1 MRKARIFINNIFAGI
16 LTEDEDGY
24 HFSYLSEYLQMD
36 GAVALAP
43 TMPLQEEEYE
53 KEVMFPVFD
62 GLIPEGWMLDIVDKN
77 WKINPRDRMSLL
89 LACCRDCIGNIS
101 VQEF

>member
-43 TMPLQEEEYE
+43 
-53 KEVMFPVFD
+53 
-62 GLIPEGWMLDIVDKN
+62 
-77 WKINPRDRMSLL
+77 KI
-89 LACCRDCIGNIS
+89 IIS
-101 VQEF
+101 VRE